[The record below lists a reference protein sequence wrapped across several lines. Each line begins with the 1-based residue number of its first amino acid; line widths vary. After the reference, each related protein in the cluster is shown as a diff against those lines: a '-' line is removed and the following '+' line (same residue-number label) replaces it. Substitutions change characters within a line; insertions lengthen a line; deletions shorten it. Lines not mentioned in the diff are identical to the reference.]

1 MNSSDHFWEVSQA
14 VSRCSLAVSIFCFSG
29 GLRHI
34 PDTPSSLRR
43 FAGSAELDESCGNDA
58 EDELVLELDDSPG
71 TATGTKFFVLHRN
84 VFPSLVRC
92 GF

>member
-1 MNSSDHFWEVSQA
+1 M
-14 VSRCSLAVSIFCFSG
+14 RY
-29 GLRHI
+29 I

-71 TATGTKFFVLHRN
+71 DSNGHK
-84 VFPSLVRC
+84 VFRLA
-92 GF
+92 